1 MSILENQEKIIQE
14 FTQFDNWED
23 KYKALIKKGKDLPEF
38 PDSYYDEKYIVKGCQ
53 SKVWLYAFNEGEK
66 MQIIGDSDAMIV
78 KGLLALILEVYNDE
92 KLVDIMNM
100 EPKFITDLGLNVHLS
115 QSRSNGLAAMIKQ
128 IKLYAMAFYTAN
140 QNK

>member
-1 MSILENQEKIIQE
+1 MSIQENQSKIIEE
-14 FTQFDNWED
+14 FNQHGQWED

-38 PDSYYDEKYIVKGCQ
+38 PDAYYEDQYLVKGCQ
-53 SKVWLYAFNEGEK
+53 SQVWLYAFNEGER
-66 MQIIGDSDAMIV
+66 MHIIGDSDAMIV
-78 KGLLALILEVYNDE
+78 KGLLALILEVYNDQ
-92 KLVDIMNM
+92 KLEDIMQM
-100 EPKFITDLGLNVHLS
+100 EPSFITDLGLNVHLS